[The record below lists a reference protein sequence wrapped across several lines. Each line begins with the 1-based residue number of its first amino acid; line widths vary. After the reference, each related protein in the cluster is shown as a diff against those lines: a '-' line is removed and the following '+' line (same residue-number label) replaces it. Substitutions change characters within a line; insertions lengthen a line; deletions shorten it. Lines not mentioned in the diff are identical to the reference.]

1 MLLAVFFMG
10 SLLLG
15 WFRSSTTV
23 AAINMTFVVTTA
35 ADSGPGSLR
44 QAITDSNAAVTTSAN
59 PNAISFTI
67 PGAGVHT
74 IALQT
79 PLPQITQPTIIDGT
93 TQPGTSCGNLVA
105 DAPFGADSA
114 HTLLI
119 EIVSATQVTGGTY
132 QHTLNFASGT
142 DKSAIKGLVLNGTV
156 TADSSDINTFARNMT
171 IDCTYIG
178 VKPDGVTPFPVTAVN
193 LSIQGNNPDNL
204 TVSNSLFASLRT
216 DGAST
221 DKTDGV
227 VFKNNRVGVSVTGTK
242 LWTSPGLFLSYFSNL
257 TIGGSLAD
265 ANMFGGGIGIYW
277 SDHIAIKGNYVGITT
292 DNQVLGNTG
301 PGIAAYAG
309 ISDMVVGGSTPDER
323 NVISGNGKEG
333 VVAAGTNIAVKGNYI
348 GVGVDGTTRAANLRG
363 VSTGGT
369 NFIIGGS
376 TAGERNIISGNND
389 IGIIVDAGT
398 TGDNNII
405 GNYVGLDAAGNV
417 MSNNTTGIKS
427 SGSNI
432 TIGGSQAGEGNVI
445 SGNNGSAIEAG
456 NPDGGYLNIYGNII
470 GLKPDGET
478 VAGNKGGVLDLSAK
492 GPAHIGGP
500 NTGEGNIMSGNNG
513 GIFVRDANSQTYI
526 QANKIGLTKSGHVVG
541 NTSYWGIA
549 SWDNGFLRDFTI
561 GGATAQEGNTIAGVS
576 GNGGAIGLINATN
589 ATASHNT
596 LHNNQS
602 PGIRVEGSSANNN
615 HITDNIIRD
624 NTGSG
629 VLVRMEGS
637 INTVGNTISHNSI
650 YNNGAI
656 GIDLSNTDW
665 WLAPDGITANDPLD
679 ADTGPNGLQNY
690 PVITASMTR
699 CDGSVD
705 TKNTPMFN
713 STPNTTFTIDYYANP
728 SWNPSSTIP
737 RQGEQWVT
745 SETVTTDAGGNATLN
760 LTLINSITYPSVTAT
775 APDGSTS
782 EFGSINTVAFTQCQD
797 MLQRVVA
804 TTTNDITL
812 SATWTGSHVPTTYLR
827 NQPQFPTDYNSTT
840 GQYTDR
846 IEQAGMTVT
855 VTVGGQN
862 LIWQDHPSIYSSS
875 YALDDNGWSVAGHT
889 ATPLPEGTYD
899 VVLTVTDPI
908 TKLSMS
914 RTYPGAVKV
923 ALPRVSYTTTFTNNS
938 TPTLSGTASGV
949 AQDSGGLYTAYI
961 LPKGSAAPNPNLL
974 SSDPAYVAP
983 RVLQYVA
990 DTTKDAAGNTIIAD
1004 TGAFKV
1010 LTNKQAIINAW
1021 TAYHDEQLANW
1032 AVGGVPEW
1040 NYFSNKVHS
1049 LKVTNTG
1056 GVDWSTIKSVQD
1068 IKGTC
1073 TNTEVQQAFY
1083 NWGWATAATQAS
1095 CEAGIQAAYDAD
1107 KSWYDQYLQTN
1118 IDNLSSATPDYD
1130 TSPLPQGTYDV
1141 YILGYDVSSN
1151 SFQKDFPG
1159 GLVVDFTTPTVT
1171 LVTTAAKDNVSP
1183 QLNGSVSDPTA
1194 AVTVTLTGP
1203 NGTTYGPFTAKNNGD
1218 GTWTLPAGAIQPG
1231 LLLGTYT
1238 VAVTVTSLSGNHSTE
1253 TKTLVLTASTKPTTL
1268 SKTGSD
1274 YIYVLSISGVVLGVG
1289 ALWLVG
1295 QRRRT
1300 EKRLRYVRS

>member
-1 MLLAVFFMG
+1 MIGGPA
-10 SLLLG
+10 
-15 WFRSSTTV
+15 
-23 AAINMTFVVTTA
+23 TA
-35 ADSGPGSLR
+35 DGNVIA
-44 QAITDSNAAVTTSAN
+44 NAGN
-59 PNAISFTI
+59 Y
-67 PGAGVHT
+67 G
-74 IALQT
+74 
-79 PLPQITQPTIIDGT
+79 ID
-93 TQPGTSCGNLVA
+93 
-105 DAPFGADSA
+105 
-114 HTLLI
+114 
-119 EIVSATQVTGGTY
+119 
-132 QHTLNFASGT
+132 FA
-142 DKSAIKGLVLNGTV
+142 GTV
-156 TADSSDINTFARNMT
+156 TNATIQNNT
-171 IDCTYIG
+171 IYG
-178 VKPDGVTPFPVTAVN
+178 
-193 LSIQGNNPDNL
+193 
-204 TVSNSLFASLRT
+204 
-216 DGAST
+216 GASQPA
-221 DKTDGV
+221 
-227 VFKNNRVGVSVTGTK
+227 TG
-242 LWTSPGLFLSYFSNL
+242 
-257 TIGGSLAD
+257 TIGG
-265 ANMFGGGIGIYW
+265 GIYL
-277 SDHIAIKGNYVGITT
+277 SAT
-292 DNQVLGNTG
+292 
-301 PGIAAYAG
+301 
-309 ISDMVVGGSTPDER
+309 
-323 NVISGNGKEG
+323 
-333 VVAAGTNIAVKGNYI
+333 
-348 GVGVDGTTRAANLRG
+348 
-363 VSTGGT
+363 STG
-369 NFIIGGS
+369 NMI
-376 TAGERNIISGNND
+376 
-389 IGIIVDAGT
+389 
-398 TGDNNII
+398 
-405 GNYVGLDAAGNV
+405 
-417 MSNNTTGIKS
+417 
-427 SGSNI
+427 
-432 TIGGSQAGEGNVI
+432 
-445 SGNNGSAIEAG
+445 
-456 NPDGGYLNIYGNII
+456 
-470 GLKPDGET
+470 
-478 VAGNKGGVLDLSAK
+478 
-492 GPAHIGGP
+492 
-500 NTGEGNIMSGNNG
+500 
-513 GIFVRDANSQTYI
+513 
-526 QANKIGLTKSGHVVG
+526 
-541 NTSYWGIA
+541 
-549 SWDNGFLRDFTI
+549 
-561 GGATAQEGNTIAGVS
+561 
-576 GNGGAIGLINATN
+576 
-589 ATASHNT
+589 SHNT
-596 LHNNQS
+596 
-602 PGIRVEGSSANNN
+602 
-615 HITDNIIRD
+615 IRD
-624 NTGSG
+624 NTSAG
-629 VLVRMEGS
+629 VVAGGYTAT
-637 INTVGNTISHNSI
+637 NTSNTIRQNSI
-650 YNNGAI
+650 YRNGTI
-656 GIDLSNTDW
+656 GIDLSNTQDW
-665 WLAPDGITANDPLD
+665 QPLDGVTLNDPLD

-745 SETVTTDAGGNATLN
+745 SETVTTDANGNATLN

-782 EFGSINTVAFTQCQD
+782 EFGSINTVAFTQCKD
-797 MLQRVVA
+797 MLQRTVA

-812 SATWTGSHVPTTYLR
+812 SATWTGSQVPATYLR

-846 IEQAGMTVT
+846 LEQAGMTFT

-862 LIWQDHPSIYSSS
+862 FIWQDHPSIFSSS
-875 YALDDNGWSVAGHT
+875 YTLDDNGWSVAGHT

-938 TPTLSGTASGV
+938 TPTLTGTASGV
-949 AQDSGGLYTAYI
+949 LPDYSSGLYTAYI

-1095 CEAGIQAAYDAD
+1095 CETGIQAAYDAD

-1141 YILGYDVSSN
+1141 YILGYGVDLT
-1151 SFQKDFPG
+1151 SFQRDFPG

-1231 LLLGTYT
+1231 LVLGTYT